1 MFSFIMFL
9 AVITTILAFI
19 GFDMITHFSDI
30 VNLIGAV
37 ALGVGVFLTF
47 KPNKKKQISLDLD
60 DSENSKLLQESYQKA
75 LEDYNYI
82 KGSLKYIRDS
92 ELKMHVQD
100 MQKVSLNILQYL
112 QKHPEKIALARRFID
127 YYQDT
132 VAGLIEKYVEI
143 ENTQLNTD
151 SVNDIKERTKNTLY
165 GLSNAYTEQF
175 EKFINDQLLDM
186 DAELKVMEN
195 TIKADGFDV
204 KKQDRNQEI
213 KSGFS
218 YRRKNCM
225 HDKPMQRMR
234 WQLKHLPEKF
244 FDSDEVLRK
253 KLIAGGL
260 GILFGGFGA
269 HKFYLGKTFMG
280 IFYLLFSWTG
290 IPFIAGF
297 IEGIR
302 YLFMDKD
309 DFYRKFF
316 DNINRG

>member
-9 AVITTILAFI
+9 AVITTILAFV

-37 ALGVGVFLTF
+37 ALGIGVFLTF

-75 LEDYNYI
+75 LKDYSYI

-112 QKHPEKIALARRFID
+112 QKHPEKITLARRFID

-151 SVNDIKERTKNTLY
+151 SVNDIKERTKSTLY

-175 EKFINDQLLDM
+175 EKLINDQLLDM

-204 KKQDRNQEI
+204 KKQNYTQEL
-213 KSGFS
+213 KTGFN
-218 YRRKNCM
+218 YRREGCINNK
-225 HDKPMQRMR
+225 HRQGIHRR
-234 WQLKHLPEKF
+234 LKYLPEIF
-244 FDSDEVLRK
+244 FDSDEVLHK

-260 GILFGGFGA
+260 WYFIWWFGA
-269 HKFYLGKTFMG
+269 HNFNLGKTFMG

-302 YLFMDKD
+302 YLFMDKN
-309 DFYRKFF
+309 DFYHKFL
-316 DNINRG
+316 DNMNRR

>member
-112 QKHPEKIALARRFID
+112 QKHPEK
-127 YYQDT
+127 
-132 VAGLIEKYVEI
+132 
-143 ENTQLNTD
+143 
-151 SVNDIKERTKNTLY
+151 
-165 GLSNAYTEQF
+165 
-175 EKFINDQLLDM
+175 LL
-186 DAELKVMEN
+186 
-195 TIKADGFDV
+195 
-204 KKQDRNQEI
+204 
-213 KSGFS
+213 
-218 YRRKNCM
+218 
-225 HDKPMQRMR
+225 
-234 WQLKHLPEKF
+234 
-244 FDSDEVLRK
+244 
-253 KLIAGGL
+253 
-260 GILFGGFGA
+260 
-269 HKFYLGKTFMG
+269 
-280 IFYLLFSWTG
+280 
-290 IPFIAGF
+290 
-297 IEGIR
+297 
-302 YLFMDKD
+302 
-309 DFYRKFF
+309 
-316 DNINRG
+316 